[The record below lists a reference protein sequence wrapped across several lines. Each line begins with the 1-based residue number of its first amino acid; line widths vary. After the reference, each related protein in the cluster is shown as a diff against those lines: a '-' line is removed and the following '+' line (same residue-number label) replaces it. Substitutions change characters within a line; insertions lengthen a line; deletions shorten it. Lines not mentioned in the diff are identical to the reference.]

1 MRTRIREFF
10 IRIFVCRGHHTPTLL
25 EDDETILCV
34 DCGKV
39 LGKKFKFG
47 VLWKTGDSDVA
58 RYLTQRFQDK
68 EGFSRN
74 LAEDVAGEAGAT
86 HVERRFEIER
96 SFRQAQIAKFNSEKV
111 QKFAHAEHFK
121 RRQPTTAR
129 KLWKPGVKVE
139 EEEEP

>member
-1 MRTRIREFF
+1 MRKSITRRLIKEFF

-25 EDDETILCV
+25 EDDDTILCA

-39 LGKKFKFG
+39 LGKNTFYEQEMVREWAGQITTKDPRK
-47 VLWKTGDSDVA
+47 DE
-58 RYLTQRFQDK
+58 
-68 EGFSRN
+68 EGFPRE
-74 LAEDVAGEAGAT
+74 LAEDVASEVGAT
-86 HVERRFEIER
+86 HVERNIQQARIAEIN
-96 SFRQAQIAKFNSEKV
+96 SKRQ

-139 EEEEP
+139 EEDD